1 MVRLEIRNSARM
13 RFTRQVPTSN
23 SVIHPLGR
31 RVHNSHESRSSC
43 HSGRRSRRSLGL
55 CVKDQREQ
63 RWRCLVA
70 SAVWIWQGELITS
83 RRGLKSRQDVPSSWP
98 PSSAYLV
105 FDALPSY
112 NFGGDASS
120 TKDSAHPEPVPP
132 LRVTT
137 PSSSSSSTISP
148 APVGPVSSRM
158 ETHFLSV
165 VLKFHS
171 EPNVVVNSESPGRR
185 NGMEDRTT
193 PHLTVKQSQLTG

>member
-23 SVIHPLGR
+23 SVIHPLVR

-105 FDALPSY
+105 FGALSSY

-120 TKDSAHPEPVPP
+120 AKDSAHLEPVSP

-137 PSSSSSSTISP
+137 PSSSSSTMSP
-148 APVGPVSSRM
+148 APTGPVSSRM
-158 ETHFLSV
+158 ETPFLSV

-171 EPNVVVNSESPGRR
+171 EPNEVVNSGSPGRR

-193 PHLTVKQSQLTG
+193 PHLTVKQSQWTV